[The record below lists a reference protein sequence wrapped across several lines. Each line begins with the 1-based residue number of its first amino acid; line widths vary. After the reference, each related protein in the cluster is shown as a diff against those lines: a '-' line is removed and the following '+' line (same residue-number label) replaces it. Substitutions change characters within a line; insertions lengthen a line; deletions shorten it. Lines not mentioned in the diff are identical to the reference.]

1 MNANMLENV
10 RWQPDK
16 QNLRFVCSGLS
27 AKEITTV
34 KEFAAKHNAS
44 YVNQFDHNV
53 THVIVKTIGEQNMA
67 NSTLKYLQ
75 GIAHRKWLVSYRWIE
90 DCNMQQKLLDEIPY
104 EATTQTDVVANGD
117 GPRNSRLRNKDL
129 FEGFTF
135 LCIEPYDNV
144 SLNQYEDLLSA
155 TGATVVHSFEA
166 LDKMGGLKGV
176 VIQDNIHDDKTI
188 EYWYRTSKAAPI
200 LVDWIVECIG
210 HYKLL
215 KLTPYSPC
223 LSPQDFC
230 AIGYPR
236 ELIEE
241 DEEYSDNE

>member
-1 MNANMLENV
+1 MIESGESAKPSFLTPLLKKAEWTPNTSKPHQIVHLLSGSNTPIKLEQSSQMIFEMRDEDKKNERIRNDDILLAKQMNANMLENV
-10 RWQPDK
+10 HWQPDK
-16 QNLRFVCSGLS
+16 RDLCFVCSGLS
-27 AKEITTV
+27 AKEIITV

-104 EATTQTDVVANGD
+104 EATTHTDVVTNGA
-117 GPRNSRLRNKDL
+117 GPRNSRLRDKDL

-144 SLNQYEDLLSA
+144 SLNQYE
-155 TGATVVHSFEA
+155 V
-166 LDKMGGLKGV
+166 
-176 VIQDNIHDDKTI
+176 
-188 EYWYRTSKAAPI
+188 
-200 LVDWIVECIG
+200 
-210 HYKLL
+210 
-215 KLTPYSPC
+215 SP
-223 LSPQDFC
+223 
-230 AIGYPR
+230 
-236 ELIEE
+236 
-241 DEEYSDNE
+241 